1 MIGDDAVMVCGGHVN
16 PVVGGFASSLITA
29 HNDAHVVGMSKVRC
43 PHTHHGEA
51 RVLCL
56 LPRSSEW

>member
-1 MIGDDAVMVCGGHVN
+1 MIGDDAVMCGGLVN

-43 PHTHHGEA
+43 LLTHHVEA
-51 RVLCL
+51 HVLCL